1 MKHSYKVG
9 QVVSHVEHPELVG
22 VIVQLIVLGFIVGGS
37 CDNEQ
42 SDTCPPYE
50 HDDDITE
57 QEYNDPWYRIVWIN
71 EHNDSDHMFETPTT
85 KYNGQESEG
94 QLVPIN

>member
-9 QVVSHVEHPELVG
+9 QVVSHVEHLELVG
-22 VIVQLIVLGFIVGGS
+22 VIVQQIVLGMVEV
-37 CDNEQ
+37 EQ
-42 SDTCPPYE
+42 SDVCPPYE
-50 HDDDITE
+50 QCDDMTE
-57 QEYNDPWYRIVWIN
+57 QEFNDPWYRIVWIN
-71 EHNDSDHMFETPTT
+71 DEDSIGVEYIFETPTT